1 MALKVLDNGHVEI
14 KTQKDA
20 LEALRRFRDLKTE
33 IDELKAEVGLDD
45 LEKDAMA
52 YKAAAQNFMIGKDIE
67 QIQGDGW
74 HATLVKGHG
83 SSRWVTTAG
92 DLDGTEGDH
101 AIPLKTIIEKK
112 FKQKV
117 TTPKSAARRVW
128 MAVTKRVADHE
139 GIEEAVAAGDLTVD
153 EISPAF
159 VEKDRAPYLRL
170 FDDS

>member
-67 QIQGDGW
+67 QLQGDGW

-83 SSRWVTTAG
+83 SSRWVTDDD
-92 DLDGTEGDH
+92 DLDGTEGDRVV
-101 AIPLKTIIEKK
+101 PLKTIIEKK
-112 FKQKV
+112 FKGSVKV
-117 TTPKSAARRVW
+117 KGKARSVW
-128 MAVTKRVADHE
+128 MKITKRVADHE
-139 GIEEAVAAGDLTVD
+139 GIEDAVSAGDLTVD

-159 VEKDRAPYLRL
+159 VEKERAPYLRL
-170 FDDS
+170 FDDG